1 MDNITKVFEA
11 LGEKIK
17 NLEFDNQM
25 KDMQIEHLK
34 KEIERLKPEK
44 ESRPGSTASG
54 PFVLRIR
61 KNTHPRNR
69 RNHQNRR
76 GLQNRHSKYGICIR
90 TYQGYS

>member
-44 ESRPGSTASG
+44 ESRPLIKGECET
-54 PFVLRIR
+54 R
-61 KNTHPRNR
+61 
-69 RNHQNRR
+69 
-76 GLQNRHSKYGICIR
+76 
-90 TYQGYS
+90 

>member
-34 KEIERLKPEK
+34 KELERLQPKK
-44 ESRPGSTASG
+44 ESRPQVKEECET
-54 PFVLRIR
+54 R
-61 KNTHPRNR
+61 
-69 RNHQNRR
+69 
-76 GLQNRHSKYGICIR
+76 
-90 TYQGYS
+90 